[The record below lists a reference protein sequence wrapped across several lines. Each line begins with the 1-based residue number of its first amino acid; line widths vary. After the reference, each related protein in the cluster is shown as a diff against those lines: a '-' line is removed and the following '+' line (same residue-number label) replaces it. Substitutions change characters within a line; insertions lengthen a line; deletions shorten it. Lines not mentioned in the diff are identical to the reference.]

1 MRPLPPSRALAPV
14 DHPGFFA
21 DVDEAADPDLL
32 ALLAALDEAAD
43 EESPDEE
50 SLTEAEWEPVRE
62 GLEPAK

>member
-32 ALLAALDEAAD
+32 ALLAALDE
-43 EESPDEE
+43 EPPDEE
-50 SLTEAEWEPVRE
+50 SLTEAEWEQVRE
-62 GLEPAK
+62 GLEPAE